1 MATPKYQ
8 TPIDKYRWLKQQMD
22 KESYAGPVAGYR
34 PEGYDKVWHRES
46 TIDPK
51 VTYWKPNAIKDSL
64 APYAVY
70 DSGRE
75 RQSYW
80 EDPRNVGAWHDYLQL
95 QGEGF
100 EAPEPVDRH
109 YIETAYQYMKE
120 QNGSPNWNTWK
131 PLPFGHM
138 LSYVAQQI
146 PSPESAID
154 ERFLNSTADGS
165 RYLPGTDIRN
175 PAYAVQA
182 LLDYQNVITQLQDE
196 AQLKTAQQADELNQ
210 FYITMQQEN
219 NPIYDQYQKE
229 LEESAGADYLE
240 LEPWEQWNL
249 ALVSAADMK
258 NRPNWSTNIGI
269 VSQGLMAAVGGFGQG
284 ALAGGLVGS
293 VVPGLGTAAGATAG
307 GIAGAVLSLAGSV
320 DASLLARKGE
330 EVPNWLVNTNRFFNL
345 LAEGLERIIGVAHIG
360 QSVQEEKLESGAE
373 ITDNLFPSWE
383 QIKGGWQPF
392 WTAWKASALQYESLA
407 GTENGGI
414 GDWLVD
420 TVSWLAN
427 KFERDREGAY
437 PGILNEQG
445 LPEEVI
451 PLNQANPNRR
461 NSGLTTGL
469 GEVWQLHKGLSGP
482 RALKGSGTIGRE
494 SQEELYNM
502 LLDKDNP
509 VDPEVA
515 LAIFR
520 DKYGFSGNRNDMF
533 YQTLLDPAVVM
544 PRVFANMG
552 VDYASTKI
560 QDIQRQISVEGPS
573 PALIDNLTDAMSMQ
587 ATFQRSIGN
596 PIVDI
601 SPYPVQMLFD
611 YVIGRKNQNLRS
623 TAPFFRSVAE
633 YKMLKDTGL
642 LAPAASAFEFKAGDT
657 DLGMVYFGTDN
668 SITWKKP
675 DGSVEYMYANTA
687 NAAGFK
693 FVIEEGKPV
702 LYVNGQRASTI
713 GGENIYTP
721 PEGTTVVDVDPNAP
735 RPAAD
740 VDFVEQTTTV
750 TADVELPDGTRAES
764 VDIDPANQTFEAHG
778 QDGITYIARVE
789 DNVVIDTLNSE
800 GVSIHDPN
808 RVITI
813 NPVEVRV
820 NGMTPTEVARAVD
833 TVAILGR
840 EYITPAQIDPKLTPR
855 PLLDKSASPAQK
867 VKYFFNGL
875 NKLTRQSQVLKV
887 QSNLHDIVRNTA
899 YIQGG
904 SFTQM
909 VRLLKSMFSG
919 DMESLDTAA
928 RKLASSTAVVTSASI
943 YKEAINDSG
952 VDTMVNLWNTPENQQ
967 RISAIGKLSEA
978 IDVTPEEFVKME
990 AAEIVPL
997 VRAALQQSQDAN
1009 MLALAET
1016 VTEDSITLLV
1026 KPYIGKNPLP
1036 VTDNAMKLK
1045 WLNALDLQ
1053 VEKIATEVYQ
1063 VQPLNL
1069 AQKLLNID
1077 KQILSYGVFLLG
1089 YLRTN
1094 ILSNAGGTAGLA
1106 SVPVYRS
1113 KKGVDHL
1120 WERLGMS
1127 QPSEGATAYRQ
1138 ITHGALFDALWGGE
1152 NSKGVLKKIS
1162 QGLSQISRYQPFM
1175 VASGYME
1182 TKAHQG
1188 ADASFVEQAM
1198 AYFTLPEPRPEIKQN
1213 IINAI
1218 GEKGYRDWRAA
1229 VNKAYNDGEM
1239 NDAYKVKNNLIAKY
1253 ASIEN
1258 TVLDALYEDAPDL
1271 GTELITKY
1279 GLEKPLKDI
1288 VENARTPEDV
1298 DAQIDALNKYIKE
1311 QPAVR
1316 AAIETQSKLFEGAEK
1331 IRQEGL
1337 VGLADIVFQM
1347 VDNKLETWSKSQD
1360 FWEEAWNRASKAKD
1374 TATYH
1379 AIIRQAKRDNIA
1391 AWERSNGNSL
1401 NMLKGAFSV
1410 MDATDPKQQPL
1421 FIVSKELFD
1430 MQDEWSVW
1438 LQDTWNTFFYGD
1450 SLYDFDQILE
1460 IISVK
1465 SEGYRQRE
1473 IEIMN
1478 SMAENLSSI
1487 FAESNAKT
1495 IAGVDVKD
1503 TAGAVVDLMSFYY
1516 NGDKKTKG
1524 YLQLAQETTDMYESV
1539 RGLDYNKARS
1549 IKNKYFKKLAI
1560 NRDKLH
1566 TELTTRAYN
1575 TWHRNHPEMVSAK
1588 KPQKTVTRE
1597 EKEADKF
1604 RKLYQA
1610 QQANN
1615 DVQRRAAKSELDAQT
1630 VSKGTVTRSALR
1642 DFLASTETD
1651 VDISMALVDSV
1662 AEAWAHNNG
1671 KKPEE
1676 WYSNIGELA
1685 FVDAESFSVSVR
1697 DKVVET
1703 LGMTTFDAVGKATLT
1718 FAKGA
1723 NLTTLTHELGH
1734 LIEATLADNDL
1745 TVMVENFG
1753 AGITLEQYKDARL
1766 KARHGLEL
1774 TDAEDKMFRDVAE
1787 GTAEGFQ
1794 KWLMDDSIR
1803 AETPARLAK
1812 LFKSIADWLHKL
1824 ISKLSERISSMD
1836 FPQELKDLYE
1846 RVARV
1851 VDTAEA
1857 ETTNANLMS
1866 TLPTG
1871 VQHSLIDADNVSYPV
1886 TARLIDLRN
1895 VINSHN
1901 TDGTKNTIF
1910 PVERQPRT
1918 YNQLFVQ
1925 KIARELNPIKLLE
1938 KNSGFAIGPII
1949 LNESGQV
1956 MVGNHRAGAMRLAVM
1971 DYPDRWKAY
1980 REELVKRL
1988 PEYGLSETD
1997 LEGIDQPVLVY
2008 TARSADIDA
2017 VVNAGNIQEQQV
2029 FMMFDNAK
2037 RWSKSFQRDSLAKLV
2052 IGDNQTFTD
2061 AIRSAANKDIVYD
2074 FMAGLSESEKTS
2086 FVGKNGYL
2094 TDTGVS
2100 AIKRSLSYLAIGG
2113 NEAGD
2118 SFLKAAFED
2127 AGSLSANVM
2136 NALLESTPAIVKLK
2150 ASIESGALTPDY
2162 AISDIL
2168 AKGISDYMSF
2178 MNLPPKDR
2186 ILDQTTIFDTDTV
2199 AGLDKDLIRF
2209 FMNYSSSPK
2218 AIKAII
2224 TEYVDG
2230 AVASA
2235 TAPGQDALF
2244 EMPKPSADLFMD
2256 VIRKANGQQLDVIKE
2271 VTDLKHRR
2279 LVSEMSE
2286 SPARNWEEEMRAPI
2300 IKSLR
2305 EMLKD
2310 ITPTPS
2316 DMPDWIRVPGLMSE
2330 DVKTS
2335 YRNARKVIKSVID
2348 ELDQGNVL
2356 YPEQRTLVLQQAFTR
2371 SLASDAAFRKY
2382 AGLEGD
2388 NFALGAQANKL
2399 LQDINQVKSP
2409 ADVWDR
2415 KGLGSI
2421 GMQQLQEGG
2430 RAAGGEWYG
2439 RTRMMRPSEFLSYVP
2454 PMYQKEGTIEFL
2466 INAIHEGT
2474 KLAPPFLLVEW
2485 DKDNNRWQAM
2495 SHEGRHRTS
2504 AFYAVFGDKPMPVF
2518 MMFTED
2524 KRAPDV
2530 SDAMLASPISKEHPD
2545 DYMNAWL
2552 KMSMNGEL
2560 EALRSQPNKLLQ
2572 DINQTTDD
2580 SGEIKR
2586 VGDEAMKLLASGGP
2600 EDVLNEVIKKATE
2613 KTTVIS
2619 EQDAFEELGADP
2631 KREVGIERG
2640 QRVIDQPVRGTSMG
2654 RTAPGVRPDGEM
2666 FSELSQEIDALLN
2679 TFREELKKD
2688 LGNEYEFPEEIK
2700 DLLDKQLPLDQ
2711 EKLKEKVMA
2720 SAQLAQQLR
2729 HETLVNYSERY
2740 GADQVMEVL
2749 FPYQLW
2755 YTRSALAWLKKII
2768 TTPAMMAFIERY
2780 KELLKRNSLSGFPT
2794 RVGGKHM
2801 IPYGDE
2807 GFMFMNWL
2815 DILYPPEQIFGVVDN
2830 FADLNDELYDDT
2842 VRIIRAKILS
2852 GEISA
2857 AEAEESI
2864 KNRNDDTWNSAMAE
2878 ATINWHEESG
2888 NAVTMTSLA
2897 MLPRASFSA
2906 AYYALIGQKEKIS
2919 PLAMT
2924 KLGNMLKGVDPD
2936 GFVGLLGEIVALPE
2950 NTARKAVG
2958 LSREGQWGEMYVD
2971 KKLTELAMSGAY
2983 SPDEV
2988 VMAMLERKGEAYDTA
3003 ARLSQVDL
3011 IATSQPGGIVYHAI
3025 ETQNLDGIMPAIM
3038 TALFPKG
3045 LYSMEEMK
3053 YRGLQAEY
3061 NQAWDDFSHGDAKA
3075 LDKFFEAH
3083 PEYEARLPLYKEP
3096 EERLREYAITA
3107 IWDAYGAL
3115 SSADKSLVTDQLGKT
3130 FETLFLDNKTRNYD
3144 EITVDTL
3151 VLWGKQLG
3159 AGVPESALA
3168 GQQVEPL
3175 EYYREDVS
3183 AAVQQFTDY
3192 RKANFPNWYTLQQAY
3207 FDPAMEDEDKKAQ
3220 FKKDF
3225 PEFQEYM
3232 DWKADYV
3239 EKNPLVAQYLEE
3251 KSNGYDGSELTEFGV
3266 TTNEWMAQF
3275 DPAVG
3280 AALIMYAYG
3289 EPLPPAAKSE
3299 LVKVWEAL
3307 GEPNYTFD
3315 LWLKYGIGR

>member
-1 MATPKYQ
+1 
-8 TPIDKYRWLKQQMD
+8 
-22 KESYAGPVAGYR
+22 
-34 PEGYDKVWHRES
+34 
-46 TIDPK
+46 
-51 VTYWKPNAIKDSL
+51 
-64 APYAVY
+64 
-70 DSGRE
+70 
-75 RQSYW
+75 
-80 EDPRNVGAWHDYLQL
+80 
-95 QGEGF
+95 
-100 EAPEPVDRH
+100 
-109 YIETAYQYMKE
+109 
-120 QNGSPNWNTWK
+120 
-131 PLPFGHM
+131 
-138 LSYVAQQI
+138 
-146 PSPESAID
+146 
-154 ERFLNSTADGS
+154 
-165 RYLPGTDIRN
+165 
-175 PAYAVQA
+175 
-182 LLDYQNVITQLQDE
+182 
-196 AQLKTAQQADELNQ
+196 
-210 FYITMQQEN
+210 
-219 NPIYDQYQKE
+219 
-229 LEESAGADYLE
+229 
-240 LEPWEQWNL
+240 
-249 ALVSAADMK
+249 
-258 NRPNWSTNIGI
+258 
-269 VSQGLMAAVGGFGQG
+269 
-284 ALAGGLVGS
+284 
-293 VVPGLGTAAGATAG
+293 
-307 GIAGAVLSLAGSV
+307 
-320 DASLLARKGE
+320 
-330 EVPNWLVNTNRFFNL
+330 
-345 LAEGLERIIGVAHIG
+345 
-360 QSVQEEKLESGAE
+360 
-373 ITDNLFPSWE
+373 
-383 QIKGGWQPF
+383 
-392 WTAWKASALQYESLA
+392 
-407 GTENGGI
+407 
-414 GDWLVD
+414 
-420 TVSWLAN
+420 
-427 KFERDREGAY
+427 
-437 PGILNEQG
+437 
-445 LPEEVI
+445 
-451 PLNQANPNRR
+451 
-461 NSGLTTGL
+461 
-469 GEVWQLHKGLSGP
+469 
-482 RALKGSGTIGRE
+482 
-494 SQEELYNM
+494 
-502 LLDKDNP
+502 
-509 VDPEVA
+509 
-515 LAIFR
+515 
-520 DKYGFSGNRNDMF
+520 
-533 YQTLLDPAVVM
+533 
-544 PRVFANMG
+544 
-552 VDYASTKI
+552 
-560 QDIQRQISVEGPS
+560 
-573 PALIDNLTDAMSMQ
+573 
-587 ATFQRSIGN
+587 
-596 PIVDI
+596 
-601 SPYPVQMLFD
+601 
-611 YVIGRKNQNLRS
+611 
-623 TAPFFRSVAE
+623 
-633 YKMLKDTGL
+633 
-642 LAPAASAFEFKAGDT
+642 
-657 DLGMVYFGTDN
+657 
-668 SITWKKP
+668 
-675 DGSVEYMYANTA
+675 
-687 NAAGFK
+687 
-693 FVIEEGKPV
+693 
-702 LYVNGQRASTI
+702 
-713 GGENIYTP
+713 
-721 PEGTTVVDVDPNAP
+721 
-735 RPAAD
+735 
-740 VDFVEQTTTV
+740 
-750 TADVELPDGTRAES
+750 
-764 VDIDPANQTFEAHG
+764 
-778 QDGITYIARVE
+778 
-789 DNVVIDTLNSE
+789 
-800 GVSIHDPN
+800 
-808 RVITI
+808 
-813 NPVEVRV
+813 
-820 NGMTPTEVARAVD
+820 
-833 TVAILGR
+833 
-840 EYITPAQIDPKLTPR
+840 
-855 PLLDKSASPAQK
+855 
-867 VKYFFNGL
+867 
-875 NKLTRQSQVLKV
+875 
-887 QSNLHDIVRNTA
+887 
-899 YIQGG
+899 
-904 SFTQM
+904 
-909 VRLLKSMFSG
+909 
-919 DMESLDTAA
+919 
-928 RKLASSTAVVTSASI
+928 
-943 YKEAINDSG
+943 
-952 VDTMVNLWNTPENQQ
+952 
-967 RISAIGKLSEA
+967 
-978 IDVTPEEFVKME
+978 
-990 AAEIVPL
+990 
-997 VRAALQQSQDAN
+997 

-1026 KPYIGKNPLP
+1026 KPYIGKDPLP

-1053 VEKIATEVYQ
+1053 VEKKATEVYQ
-1063 VQPLNL
+1063 VQPLNT

-1077 KQILSYGVFLLG
+1077 KQILSYGVFLAG

-1127 QPSEGATAYRQ
+1127 PPSEGATAYRQ
-1138 ITHGALFDALWGGE
+1138 VTHGALFDALWGGKE
-1152 NSKGVLKKIS
+1152 SKGILKSIS
-1162 QGLSQISRYQPFM
+1162 QGLSQVSRYQPFM
-1175 VASGYME
+1175 AASGYME

-1213 IINAI
+1213 IVNAI
-1218 GEKGYRDWRAA
+1218 GEKGYRDWRSA
-1229 VNKAYNDGEM
+1229 VNKAYNAGEM
-1239 NDAYKVKNNLIAKY
+1239 NDAYKVKNNLVAKY

-1258 TVLDALYEDAPDL
+1258 TVFDTLYEDAPDL

-1337 VGLADIVFQM
+1337 VGLADILVQM
-1347 VDNKLETWSKSQD
+1347 VDQRLEAWSKSQD

-1374 TATYH
+1374 PATYH

-1473 IEIMN
+1473 IEITN
-1478 SMAENLSSI
+1478 SMAGELSSI
-1487 FAESNAKT
+1487 FAQSNAKT

-1503 TAGAVVDLMSFYY
+1503 TAGAVVDLMDFYY

-1539 RGLDYNKARS
+1539 KGLDYNKTRS

-1560 NRDKLH
+1560 NIDKLH

-1597 EKEADKF
+1597 EKEANKF
-1604 RKLYQA
+1604 RNLYQA

-1615 DVQRRAAKSELDAQT
+1615 DIQRRAAKSELDAQT

-1734 LIEATLADNDL
+1734 LIEATLADDDL
-1745 TVMVENFG
+1745 AVMVENFG
-1753 AGITLEQYKDARL
+1753 TGITLEQYKAARL
-1766 KARHGLEL
+1766 KARHGLGL
-1774 TDAEDKMFRDVAE
+1774 TDTEDKMFRDVAE

-1871 VQHSLIDADNVSYPV
+1871 VNHSLIDADNASYPV

-1949 LNESGQV
+1949 LNENGQV

-1980 REELVKRL
+1980 QEELVKRL

-2037 RWSKSFQRDSLAKLV
+2037 RWSTSFQQDSLAKLV

-2061 AIRSAANKDIVYD
+2061 AIRSVANKDIVYD

-2086 FVGKNGYL
+2086 FVGEKGYL

-2330 DVKTS
+2330 DVKTA

-2356 YPEQRTLVLQQAFTR
+2356 YPEQRALVLQQAFTR

-2388 NFALGAQANKL
+2388 NFALGAQA
-2399 LQDINQVKSP
+2399 
-2409 ADVWDR
+2409 
-2415 KGLGSI
+2415 
-2421 GMQQLQEGG
+2421 
-2430 RAAGGEWYG
+2430 
-2439 RTRMMRPSEFLSYVP
+2439 
-2454 PMYQKEGTIEFL
+2454 
-2466 INAIHEGT
+2466 
-2474 KLAPPFLLVEW
+2474 
-2485 DKDNNRWQAM
+2485 
-2495 SHEGRHRTS
+2495 
-2504 AFYAVFGDKPMPVF
+2504 
-2518 MMFTED
+2518 
-2524 KRAPDV
+2524 
-2530 SDAMLASPISKEHPD
+2530 
-2545 DYMNAWL
+2545 
-2552 KMSMNGEL
+2552 
-2560 EALRSQPNKLLQ
+2560 NKLLQ

-2619 EQDAFEELGADP
+2619 EQDAFEELGSDP
-2631 KREVGIERG
+2631 KREVGIEKG

-2679 TFREELKKD
+2679 TFREELKRD

-2815 DILYPPEQIFGVVDN
+2815 DIMYPPEQIFGVVDN

-2842 VRIIRAKILS
+2842 VRIIRAKIIS

-2878 ATINWHEESG
+2878 ATVNWHEESG

-2906 AYYALIGQKEKIS
+2906 AYYALIGQKEKIN

-3003 ARLSQVDL
+3003 ARLAQVDL

-3025 ETQNLDGIMPAIM
+3025 ETQNLNGIMPAIM

-3061 NQAWDDFSHGDAKA
+3061 NQAWTDFSHGDAKA

-3107 IWDAYGAL
+3107 IWDAYGSL
-3115 SSADKSLVTDQLGKT
+3115 GSADKSLVTDQLGKT

-3168 GQQVEPL
+3168 DQQVEPL
-3175 EYYREDVS
+3175 EYYREDVG

-3251 KSNGYDGSELTEFGV
+3251 KSNSYDGSELTEFGV

-3315 LWLKYGIGR
+3315 LWLRYGIGR

>member
-22 KESYAGPVAGYR
+22 KEGYAGPVAGYR

-70 DSGRE
+70 DSDRE

-196 AQLKTAQQADELNQ
+196 AQLKTAQQSDELNQ
-210 FYITMQQEN
+210 FYITTQQQN

-240 LEPWEQWNL
+240 LEPWEQWIL
-249 ALVSAADMK
+249 PLFSAADMK

-269 VSQGLMAAVGGFGQG
+269 VSQGLMAALGGFGQG
-284 ALAGGLVGS
+284 ALVGGVTGS
-293 VVPGLGTAAGATAG
+293 VVPGLGTTTGAIAG
-307 GIAGAVLSLAGSV
+307 GIAGAVLSLAGSI

-330 EVPNWLVNTNRFFNL
+330 EVPNWLVNTNKFFNFWGAATERVVGVSEL
-345 LAEGLERIIGVAHIG
+345 QRQEQQPVEWGSQYGLDPTAKTTEWGSQYGLPTEATPPDGIPVA
-360 QSVQEEKLESGAE
+360 
-373 ITDNLFPSWE
+373 SWE
-383 QIKGGWQPF
+383 QTKAAIKAAG
-392 WTAWKASALQYESLA
+392 LQYESLA

-420 TVSWLAN
+420 SVSWLAN
-427 KFERDREGAY
+427 KID
-437 PGILNEQG
+437 
-445 LPEEVI
+445 PEK
-451 PLNQANPNRR
+451 
-461 NSGLTTGL
+461 NSGLQTGL

-509 VDPEVA
+509 VKPEVA

-520 DKYGFSGNRNDMF
+520 DKYGFSGNLNDMI

-552 VDYASTKI
+552 VGYAGTKI

-573 PALIDNLTDAMSMQ
+573 PALIDNLTDAMRMQ
-587 ATFQRSIGN
+587 ASFQRSIGN

-675 DGSVEYMYANTA
+675 DGSVEYMYANAA

-713 GGENIYTP
+713 GGEDIYTP

-764 VDIDPANQTFEAHG
+764 VDIDPANQTFEVHG
-778 QDGITYIARVE
+778 QDGITYIARVA

-813 NPVEVRV
+813 NPVQVRV

-875 NKLTRQSQVLKV
+875 NKLTRQSQALKV
-887 QSNLHDIVRNTA
+887 QSNLHDIVRDVA

-909 VRLLKSMFSG
+909 VRLLKSIFSG

-928 RKLASSTAVVTSASI
+928 RKLANSTAVVTSASI

-1026 KPYIGKNPLP
+1026 KPYIGKDPLP
-1036 VTDNAMKLK
+1036 VTDKAMKLK

-1063 VQPLNL
+1063 VQPLNFG
-1069 AQKLLNID
+1069 QKLLNID
-1077 KQILSYGVFLLG
+1077 KQILSYGVFLLPF
-1089 YLRTN
+1089 LRTN

-1175 VASGYME
+1175 ALSGYME

-1229 VNKAYNDGEM
+1229 VNKAYNAGEM
-1239 NDAYKVKNNLIAKY
+1239 NDAYKVKNNLVAKY

-1258 TVLDALYEDAPDL
+1258 TVLDTLYEDAPDL

-1279 GLEKPLKDI
+1279 GLEKPLRDI

-1337 VGLADIVFQM
+1337 VGLADILVQM
-1347 VDNKLETWSKSQD
+1347 VDQRLEAWSKSQD

-1374 TATYH
+1374 PATYH

-1410 MDATDPKQQPL
+1410 MDVTDPNQQQL

-1430 MQDEWSVW
+1430 MQQEWSVW

-1473 IEIMN
+1473 IEITN
-1478 SMAENLSSI
+1478 SMAGELSSI
-1487 FAESNAKT
+1487 FAQSNAKT

-1503 TAGAVVDLMSFYY
+1503 TAGAVVDLMDFYY

-1539 RGLDYNKARS
+1539 RGLDYHKARS

-1560 NRDKLH
+1560 NIDKLH

-1745 TVMVENFG
+1745 AVMVENFG
-1753 AGITLEQYKDARL
+1753 AGITLEQYKAARL
-1766 KARHGLEL
+1766 KARHGLGL

-1803 AETPARLAK
+1803 AETPAMLAK

-1949 LNESGQV
+1949 LNENGQV

-1980 REELVKRL
+1980 QEELIKRL
-1988 PEYGLSETD
+1988 PEYGLSEAD

-2017 VVNAGNIQEQQV
+2017 IVNAGNIQEQQV

-2037 RWSKSFQRDSLAKLV
+2037 RWSESFQQDSLAKLV

-2256 VIRKANGQQLDVIKE
+2256 VIRKANGQQLDVVKE

-2388 NFALGAQANKL
+2388 NFALGAQA
-2399 LQDINQVKSP
+2399 
-2409 ADVWDR
+2409 
-2415 KGLGSI
+2415 
-2421 GMQQLQEGG
+2421 
-2430 RAAGGEWYG
+2430 
-2439 RTRMMRPSEFLSYVP
+2439 
-2454 PMYQKEGTIEFL
+2454 
-2466 INAIHEGT
+2466 
-2474 KLAPPFLLVEW
+2474 
-2485 DKDNNRWQAM
+2485 
-2495 SHEGRHRTS
+2495 
-2504 AFYAVFGDKPMPVF
+2504 
-2518 MMFTED
+2518 
-2524 KRAPDV
+2524 
-2530 SDAMLASPISKEHPD
+2530 
-2545 DYMNAWL
+2545 
-2552 KMSMNGEL
+2552 
-2560 EALRSQPNKLLQ
+2560 NKLLQ

-2906 AYYALIGQKEKIS
+2906 AYYGLIGQKEKIN

-3025 ETQNLDGIMPAIM
+3025 ETQNLNGIMPAIM

-3061 NQAWDDFSHGDAKA
+3061 NQAWTDFSHGDAKA

-3144 EITVDTL
+3144 EITIDTL

-3251 KSNGYDGSELTEFGV
+3251 KSNSYDGSELTEFGV

>member
-1 MATPKYQ
+1 
-8 TPIDKYRWLKQQMD
+8 
-22 KESYAGPVAGYR
+22 
-34 PEGYDKVWHRES
+34 
-46 TIDPK
+46 
-51 VTYWKPNAIKDSL
+51 
-64 APYAVY
+64 
-70 DSGRE
+70 
-75 RQSYW
+75 
-80 EDPRNVGAWHDYLQL
+80 
-95 QGEGF
+95 
-100 EAPEPVDRH
+100 
-109 YIETAYQYMKE
+109 
-120 QNGSPNWNTWK
+120 
-131 PLPFGHM
+131 
-138 LSYVAQQI
+138 
-146 PSPESAID
+146 
-154 ERFLNSTADGS
+154 
-165 RYLPGTDIRN
+165 
-175 PAYAVQA
+175 
-182 LLDYQNVITQLQDE
+182 
-196 AQLKTAQQADELNQ
+196 
-210 FYITMQQEN
+210 
-219 NPIYDQYQKE
+219 
-229 LEESAGADYLE
+229 
-240 LEPWEQWNL
+240 
-249 ALVSAADMK
+249 
-258 NRPNWSTNIGI
+258 
-269 VSQGLMAAVGGFGQG
+269 
-284 ALAGGLVGS
+284 
-293 VVPGLGTAAGATAG
+293 
-307 GIAGAVLSLAGSV
+307 
-320 DASLLARKGE
+320 
-330 EVPNWLVNTNRFFNL
+330 
-345 LAEGLERIIGVAHIG
+345 
-360 QSVQEEKLESGAE
+360 
-373 ITDNLFPSWE
+373 
-383 QIKGGWQPF
+383 
-392 WTAWKASALQYESLA
+392 
-407 GTENGGI
+407 
-414 GDWLVD
+414 
-420 TVSWLAN
+420 
-427 KFERDREGAY
+427 
-437 PGILNEQG
+437 
-445 LPEEVI
+445 
-451 PLNQANPNRR
+451 
-461 NSGLTTGL
+461 
-469 GEVWQLHKGLSGP
+469 
-482 RALKGSGTIGRE
+482 
-494 SQEELYNM
+494 
-502 LLDKDNP
+502 
-509 VDPEVA
+509 
-515 LAIFR
+515 
-520 DKYGFSGNRNDMF
+520 
-533 YQTLLDPAVVM
+533 
-544 PRVFANMG
+544 
-552 VDYASTKI
+552 
-560 QDIQRQISVEGPS
+560 
-573 PALIDNLTDAMSMQ
+573 
-587 ATFQRSIGN
+587 
-596 PIVDI
+596 
-601 SPYPVQMLFD
+601 MLFD

-675 DGSVEYMYANTA
+675 DGSVEYMYANAA

-713 GGENIYTP
+713 GGEDLYTP

-764 VDIDPANQTFEAHG
+764 VDIDPANQTFEVHG

-813 NPVEVRV
+813 NPVQVRV

-867 VKYFFNGL
+867 VKYFFSGL

-887 QSNLHDIVRNTA
+887 QSNLHDIVRDVA

-909 VRLLKSMFSG
+909 VRLLKSIFRG

-928 RKLASSTAVVTSASI
+928 RKLANSTAVVTGTSI

-952 VDTMVNLWNTPENQQ
+952 VDTMVNLWSTPENLQ
-967 RISAIGKLSEA
+967 RISAIGKLSES

-1026 KPYIGKNPLP
+1026 KPYIGKDPMP

-1063 VQPLNL
+1063 VQPLNT

-1127 QPSEGATAYRQ
+1127 PPSEGATAYRQ
-1138 ITHGALFDALWGGE
+1138 VTHGALFDALWGGKE
-1152 NSKGVLKKIS
+1152 SKGILKSIS
-1162 QGLSQISRYQPFM
+1162 QGLSQVSRYQPFM
-1175 VASGYME
+1175 AASGYME

-1213 IINAI
+1213 IVNAI

-1229 VNKAYNDGEM
+1229 VNKAYNAGEM
-1239 NDAYKVKNNLIAKY
+1239 NDAYKVKNNLVAKY

-1258 TVLDALYEDAPDL
+1258 TVFDTLYEDAPDL

-1337 VGLADIVFQM
+1337 VGLADILVQM
-1347 VDNKLETWSKSQD
+1347 VDHRLEAWSKSQD

-1374 TATYH
+1374 PATYH

-1410 MDATDPKQQPL
+1410 MDATDPNQQQL

-1430 MQDEWSVW
+1430 MQQEWSVW

-1450 SLYDFDQILE
+1450 PLYDFDQILE

-1473 IEIMN
+1473 IEITN
-1478 SMAENLSSI
+1478 SMAGELSSI
-1487 FAESNAKT
+1487 FAQSNAKT

-1503 TAGAVVDLMSFYY
+1503 TAGAVVDLMDFYY

-1539 RGLDYNKARS
+1539 RGLDYNKTRS

-1560 NRDKLH
+1560 NIDKLH

-1597 EKEADKF
+1597 EKEANKF
-1604 RKLYQA
+1604 RNLYQA

-1615 DVQRRAAKSELDAQT
+1615 DIQRRAAKSELDAQT

-1703 LGMTTFDAVGKATLT
+1703 FGMTTFDALGKATWT
-1718 FAKGA
+1718 FAKGS
-1723 NLTTLTHELGH
+1723 NLTTFTHELGH

-1745 TVMVENFG
+1745 AVMVESFG
-1753 AGITLEQYKDARL
+1753 AGITLEQYKAARL
-1766 KARHGLEL
+1766 KARHGLGL

-1871 VQHSLIDADNVSYPV
+1871 VNHSLIDADNASYPV

-1949 LNESGQV
+1949 LNENGQV

-1980 REELVKRL
+1980 QEELVKRL

-2037 RWSKSFQRDSLAKLV
+2037 RWSTSFQQDSLAKLV

-2061 AIRSAANKDIVYD
+2061 AIRSVANKDIVYD

-2286 SPARNWEEEMRAPI
+2286 SPARNWEEEMRAPV

-2330 DVKTS
+2330 DVKTA

-2356 YPEQRTLVLQQAFTR
+2356 YPEQRALVLQQAFTR

-2399 LQDINQVKSP
+2399 LQDINQ
-2409 ADVWDR
+2409 
-2415 KGLGSI
+2415 
-2421 GMQQLQEGG
+2421 
-2430 RAAGGEWYG
+2430 
-2439 RTRMMRPSEFLSYVP
+2439 
-2454 PMYQKEGTIEFL
+2454 
-2466 INAIHEGT
+2466 
-2474 KLAPPFLLVEW
+2474 
-2485 DKDNNRWQAM
+2485 
-2495 SHEGRHRTS
+2495 
-2504 AFYAVFGDKPMPVF
+2504 
-2518 MMFTED
+2518 
-2524 KRAPDV
+2524 
-2530 SDAMLASPISKEHPD
+2530 
-2545 DYMNAWL
+2545 
-2552 KMSMNGEL
+2552 
-2560 EALRSQPNKLLQ
+2560 
-2572 DINQTTDD
+2572 TTDD

-2586 VGDEAMKLLASGGP
+2586 VGDEAIAPPTEDNYLGKSKGGDVYAGSPPEDKYGTPHFAHTGSTKSIEYNDNGGWKLHLTVDKNNYAVVDKWLDLNWEGQYKLLSGGEIGEKDFTVYIGSKNDALDLANKIEGELGALLSKSNAGGEDTMLTANIAARFDIQQVDSKYKYYGADGIPFDEWAVQNSTGWGEMGPDGKPYPKDWHIKRINKALENQFGVYYTAKTEAAPVNEADRVKQIGDEAMKLLASGGP

-2631 KREVGIERG
+2631 KREVGIEKG

-2815 DILYPPEQIFGVVDN
+2815 DIMYPPEQIFGVVDN

-2842 VRIIRAKILS
+2842 VRIIRAKIIS

-2878 ATINWHEESG
+2878 ATVNWHEESG

-2906 AYYALIGQKEKIS
+2906 AYYGLIGQKEKIN

-3003 ARLSQVDL
+3003 ARLAQVDL

-3025 ETQNLDGIMPAIM
+3025 ETQNLNGIMPAIM

-3061 NQAWDDFSHGDAKA
+3061 NQAWTDFSHGDAKA
-3075 LDKFFEAH
+3075 LDNFFEAH

-3115 SSADKSLVTDQLGKT
+3115 GSADKSLVTDQLGKT

-3144 EITVDTL
+3144 EITIDTL

-3251 KSNGYDGSELTEFGV
+3251 KSNSYDGSELTEFGV

>member
-210 FYITMQQEN
+210 FYITTQQEN

-240 LEPWEQWNL
+240 LEPWEQWVL
-249 ALVSAADMK
+249 TLSSTADMK

-284 ALAGGLVGS
+284 ALVGGIVGS
-293 VVPGLGTAAGATAG
+293 VVPGLGTAAGGVG
-307 GIAGAVLSLAGSV
+307 GGVAGAVLSFLGSV
-320 DASLLARKGE
+320 DASLHARKGE
-330 EVPNWLVNTNRFFNL
+330 EVPSWLTNTNRFFNL
-345 LAEGLERIIGVAHIG
+345 LAEGVERSIGVAHIG
-360 QSVQEEKLESGAE
+360 LSVQEEKLESGAE

-392 WTAWKASALQYESLA
+392 WTAWKAADLQYESLA

-520 DKYGFSGNRNDMF
+520 DKYGYSGNRNDMF
-533 YQTLLDPAVVM
+533 YQTLLDPAVLI
-544 PRVFANMG
+544 PRVLANMG
-552 VDYASTKI
+552 VDYAGTKI

-573 PALIDNLTDAMSMQ
+573 PALIDNLTDAMRMQ

-675 DGSVEYMYANTA
+675 DGSVEYMYASTA

-693 FVIEEGKPV
+693 FVMEEGKPV

-764 VDIDPANQTFEAHG
+764 VDIDPANQTFEVHG

-813 NPVEVRV
+813 NPVQVRV

-978 IDVTPEEFVKME
+978 IGVTPEEFVKME

-1026 KPYIGKNPLP
+1026 KPYIGKDPLP

-1063 VQPLNL
+1063 VQPLNF

-1094 ILSNAGGTAGLA
+1094 VLSNAGGTAGLA

-1127 QPSEGATAYRQ
+1127 PPSEGATAYRQ

-1175 VASGYME
+1175 ALSGYME

-1229 VNKAYNDGEM
+1229 VNKAYNAGEM

-1337 VGLADIVFQM
+1337 VGLADIMFQM
-1347 VDNKLETWSKSQD
+1347 VDQSLETWSKSQD

-1374 TATYH
+1374 KATYH

-1421 FIVSKELFD
+1421 FIVAKELSD
-1430 MQDEWSVW
+1430 MREEWSVW
-1438 LQDTWNTFFYGD
+1438 LADTWDAYHFGD

-1560 NRDKLH
+1560 NIDKLH

-1734 LIEATLADNDL
+1734 LIEATLADNEL
-1745 TVMVENFG
+1745 AVMVENFG

-1949 LNESGQV
+1949 LNENGQV

-1980 REELVKRL
+1980 QEELVKRL

-2037 RWSKSFQRDSLAKLV
+2037 RWSKSFQQDSLAKLV
-2052 IGDNQTFTD
+2052 VGDNQTFTD

-2244 EMPKPSADLFMD
+2244 EMPEPSADLFMN

-2388 NFALGAQANKL
+2388 NFALGAQA
-2399 LQDINQVKSP
+2399 
-2409 ADVWDR
+2409 
-2415 KGLGSI
+2415 
-2421 GMQQLQEGG
+2421 
-2430 RAAGGEWYG
+2430 
-2439 RTRMMRPSEFLSYVP
+2439 
-2454 PMYQKEGTIEFL
+2454 
-2466 INAIHEGT
+2466 
-2474 KLAPPFLLVEW
+2474 
-2485 DKDNNRWQAM
+2485 
-2495 SHEGRHRTS
+2495 
-2504 AFYAVFGDKPMPVF
+2504 
-2518 MMFTED
+2518 
-2524 KRAPDV
+2524 
-2530 SDAMLASPISKEHPD
+2530 
-2545 DYMNAWL
+2545 
-2552 KMSMNGEL
+2552 
-2560 EALRSQPNKLLQ
+2560 NKLLQ

-2740 GADQVMEVL
+2740 GADQVLEVL

-2755 YTRSALAWLKKII
+2755 YTRSALAWLKKIV

-2888 NAVTMTSLA
+2888 DAVTMTSLA

-2906 AYYALIGQKEKIS
+2906 AYYGLIGQKEKIN

-3025 ETQNLDGIMPAIM
+3025 ETRNLDGIMPAIM

-3220 FKKDF
+3220 FIKDF

-3251 KSNGYDGSELTEFGV
+3251 KSNSYDGSELTEFGV

-3280 AALIMYAYG
+3280 AALVMYAYG

>member
-210 FYITMQQEN
+210 FYITTQQEN

-240 LEPWEQWNL
+240 LEPWEQWTL
-249 ALVSAADMK
+249 PLVSAADMK

-293 VVPGLGTAAGATAG
+293 VVPGLGTAAGATGG
-307 GIAGAVLSLAGSV
+307 GIAGAVLSFAGSI

-330 EVPNWLVNTNRFFNL
+330 EVPNWLVNTNKFFNF
-345 LAEGLERIIGVAHIG
+345 LAAATERVIGVSELQRQEQQPVEWGSQYGLEPMAKTTEWGSQYG
-360 QSVQEEKLESGAE
+360 LPTESTPPDGIPIA
-373 ITDNLFPSWE
+373 SWE
-383 QIKGGWQPF
+383 QMIAAIK
-392 WTAWKASALQYESLA
+392 AADLQYESLA

-420 TVSWLAN
+420 AVSTIAHTFFPS
-427 KFERDREGAY
+427 K
-437 PGILNEQG
+437 
-445 LPEEVI
+445 
-451 PLNQANPNRR
+451 

-494 SQEELYNM
+494 SQVELYNM

-520 DKYGFSGNRNDMF
+520 DKYGFSGNLNDMI

-544 PRVFANMG
+544 PRVVANMG
-552 VDYASTKI
+552 VDYAGTKI

-573 PALIDNLTDAMSMQ
+573 PALIDNLTDAMRMQ

-611 YVIGRKNQNLRS
+611 YVIGRKDQNLRS

-675 DGSVEYMYANTA
+675 DGSVEYMYASTA

-735 RPAAD
+735 RHAAD
-740 VDFVEQTTTV
+740 VDFVKQTTTV

-764 VDIDPANQTFEAHG
+764 VDIDPANQTFEVHG

-813 NPVEVRV
+813 NPVQVRV

-909 VRLLKSMFSG
+909 VRLLKSIFSG

-928 RKLASSTAVVTSASI
+928 RKLANSTAVVTSASI

-978 IDVTPEEFVKME
+978 IGVTPEEFVKME

-1026 KPYIGKNPLP
+1026 KPYIGKDPLP

-1053 VEKIATEVYQ
+1053 VEKKATEVYQ
-1063 VQPLNL
+1063 VQPLNT

-1094 ILSNAGGTAGLA
+1094 MLSNAGGTAGLA

-1127 QPSEGATAYRQ
+1127 PPSEGATAYRQ

-1175 VASGYME
+1175 ALSGYVE

-1229 VNKAYNDGEM
+1229 VNKAYNAGEM

-1279 GLEKPLKDI
+1279 GLEKPLKDV

-1337 VGLADIVFQM
+1337 VGLADIMFQM
-1347 VDNKLETWSKSQD
+1347 VDQSLETWSKSQD
-1360 FWEEAWNRASKAKD
+1360 FWEEAWNRASKAEDK
-1374 TATYH
+1374 ATYH

-1421 FIVSKELFD
+1421 FIVAKELSD
-1430 MQDEWSVW
+1430 MREEWSVW
-1438 LQDTWNTFFYGD
+1438 LADTWDAYHFGD

-1539 RGLDYNKARS
+1539 RGLGYNKARS

-1560 NRDKLH
+1560 NIDKLH

-1604 RKLYQA
+1604 RKAYRA

-1753 AGITLEQYKDARL
+1753 AGITLEQYKAARL

-1812 LFKSIADWLHKL
+1812 LFKSIADWLHIL

-1949 LNESGQV
+1949 LNENGQV

-1980 REELVKRL
+1980 QEELVKRL

-2037 RWSKSFQRDSLAKLV
+2037 RWSKSFQQDSLAKLV

-2061 AIRSAANKDIVYD
+2061 AIRSAANKYIVYD
-2074 FMAGLSESEKTS
+2074 FMAGLSESEKTA

-2356 YPEQRTLVLQQAFTR
+2356 YPEQRALVLQQAFTR

-2388 NFALGAQANKL
+2388 NFALGAQA
-2399 LQDINQVKSP
+2399 
-2409 ADVWDR
+2409 
-2415 KGLGSI
+2415 
-2421 GMQQLQEGG
+2421 
-2430 RAAGGEWYG
+2430 
-2439 RTRMMRPSEFLSYVP
+2439 
-2454 PMYQKEGTIEFL
+2454 
-2466 INAIHEGT
+2466 
-2474 KLAPPFLLVEW
+2474 
-2485 DKDNNRWQAM
+2485 
-2495 SHEGRHRTS
+2495 
-2504 AFYAVFGDKPMPVF
+2504 
-2518 MMFTED
+2518 
-2524 KRAPDV
+2524 
-2530 SDAMLASPISKEHPD
+2530 
-2545 DYMNAWL
+2545 
-2552 KMSMNGEL
+2552 
-2560 EALRSQPNKLLQ
+2560 NKLLQ

-2740 GADQVMEVL
+2740 GADQVLEVL

-2888 NAVTMTSLA
+2888 DAVTMTSLA

-2906 AYYALIGQKEKIS
+2906 AYYGLVGQKEKINQ
-2919 PLAMT
+2919 LTMT

-3192 RKANFPNWYTLQQAY
+3192 RKANFPNWYTLQLAY

-3251 KSNGYDGSELTEFGV
+3251 KSNSYDGSELTEFGV

-3289 EPLPPAAKSE
+3289 DPLPPAAKSE